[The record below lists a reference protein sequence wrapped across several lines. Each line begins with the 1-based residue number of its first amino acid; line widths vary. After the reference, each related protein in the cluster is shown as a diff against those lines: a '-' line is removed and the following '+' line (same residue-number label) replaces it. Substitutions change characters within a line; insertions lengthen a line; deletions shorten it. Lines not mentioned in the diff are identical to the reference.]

1 MKNDDGLKFMN
12 TRENLLK
19 ILESK
24 KTNGSKLAWKVT
36 ECYPFDLKDEEK
48 LKQSTVEWDHTRPAG
63 TESIKCDTIKDLMR
77 LENIP
82 SPLVSWSIFLLYE
95 LIKWYQVCSCLSD
108 PHKYGWC
115 SKTGFQP
122 EELLKAFWGFLR
134 RGKTLSILTLGSTK
148 SRYCW

>member
-1 MKNDDGLKFMN
+1 MINHVRFTAEASRKRRDDKIPTNKVAPLKLKGAKKQAKKEKKRKTSPDSKMKNDDGLKFMN

-36 ECYPFDLKDEEK
+36 ECYPFDLKNEEK

-63 TESIKCDTIKDLMR
+63 TESIKCDTIKDLMQ

-82 SPLVSWSIFLLYE
+82 SPLVS
-95 LIKWYQVCSCLSD
+95 
-108 PHKYGWC
+108 
-115 SKTGFQP
+115 
-122 EELLKAFWGFLR
+122 
-134 RGKTLSILTLGSTK
+134 
-148 SRYCW
+148 